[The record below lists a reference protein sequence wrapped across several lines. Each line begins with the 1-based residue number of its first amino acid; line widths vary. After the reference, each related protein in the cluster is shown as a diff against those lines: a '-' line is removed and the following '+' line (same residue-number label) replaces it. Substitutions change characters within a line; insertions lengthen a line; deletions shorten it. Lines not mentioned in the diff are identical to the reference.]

1 MNTDRYRYWLGD
13 RFASRMAGSQR
24 RISAVLVL
32 AGWVLAACGGTQ
44 PAAGTLPAE
53 TDTPPAA
60 QPSMGAAA
68 ATLDVNL
75 AKATETQAALAT
87 QLVKAQCLDAGGQV
101 EYHEVESDYLDYGL
115 RFRVYTPPC
124 YDESVESYPVLYLVH
139 GQTYNDDQ
147 WDRLGADE
155 AASRL
160 IAAGELPPFI
170 IVMPY
175 DRSSN
180 QPSQDPFRQALIEE
194 LLPWVDANY
203 RTLTA
208 RETRAIGG
216 LSRGAS
222 WAIHFAFN
230 YPELFSAVG
239 GHSPPVFQ
247 EDAPQMRGWLDE
259 MPAEDLP
266 RIWLDI
272 GERDQRAILDSA
284 IWFEG
289 LLTQRNIPHEWYLF
303 TGDHSEAYWS
313 SHVEQY
319 LRWYA
324 LDW

>member
-1 MNTDRYRYWLGD
+1 MRRQ
-13 RFASRMAGSQR
+13 ACASQR
-24 RISAVLVL
+24 RTRAAVALTLVAVL
-32 AGWVLAACGGTQ
+32 LAACGGGQAPVATQVMDATEAVQ
-44 PAAGTLPAE
+44 PAVV
-53 TDTPPAA
+53 
-60 QPSMGAAA
+60 AA
-68 ATLDVNL
+68 ATATLDMNL
-75 AKATETQAALAT
+75 AKATETQSALET
-87 QLVKAQCLDAGGQV
+87 QLVKAECLEAGGQV
-101 EYHEVESDYLDYGL
+101 EYYEEPSAFLDYGL

-124 YDESVESYPVLYLVH
+124 YDQSAERYPVLYLVH

-155 AASRL
+155 AASAL
-160 IAAGELPPFI
+160 IAAGEVAPFI

-180 QPSQDPFRQALIEE
+180 QPSQDPFGQAFIEE
-194 LLPWVDANY
+194 LLPWVDEHY
-203 RTLTA
+203 RTQPE
-208 RETRAIGG
+208 RDSRAIGG

-222 WAIHFAFN
+222 WAFHFAFN

-247 EDAPQMRGWLDE
+247 EDAPQVRGWLDTI
-259 MPAEDLP
+259 PAEDLP

-284 IWFEG
+284 MWFEE
-289 LLTQRNIPHEWYLF
+289 LLTQRNIAHEWYLF
-303 TGDHSEAYWS
+303 SGDHSEAYWS

-324 LDW
+324 QDW

>member
-1 MNTDRYRYWLGD
+1 MALLILTLGTWL
-13 RFASRMAGSQR
+13 
-24 RISAVLVL
+24 
-32 AGWVLAACGGTQ
+32 LAACAGDTQGVVATQGADATETTQ
-44 PAAGTLPAE
+44 PSAIVAT
-53 TDTPPAA
+53 
-60 QPSMGAAA
+60 

-75 AKATETQAALAT
+75 VKATETQAALAT

-101 EYHEVESDYLDYGL
+101 EYHEEPSAVLDYGL

-124 YDESVESYPVLYLVH
+124 YDQSVERYPVLYLVH

-155 AASRL
+155 TASAL
-160 IAAGELPPFI
+160 IAAGEVAPFI

-180 QPSQDPFRQALIEE
+180 QPSQDPFRQAVIAE
-194 LLPWVDANY
+194 LLPWVDAHY
-203 RTLTA
+203 RTLA
-208 RETRAIGG
+208 ERETRAIGG

-230 YPELFSAVG
+230 HPELFSAVG

-247 EDAPQMRGWLDE
+247 EDAPQMRSWLDE
-259 MPAEDLP
+259 MPAELMP

-272 GERDQRAILDSA
+272 GERDQRVILNSA
-284 IWFEG
+284 IWFEE
-289 LLTQRNIPHEWYLF
+289 LLTERNIPHEWYLF
-303 TGDHSEAYWS
+303 SGDHSETYWS

-324 LDW
+324 QDW